1 MAEFKLDRIRFR
13 WKGAWASTTA
23 YIKDDIVSYGGKIY
37 VCIFGH
43 TSVDDTIAG
52 TDFYTDAFDSTNPK
66 WTQML
71 DGVSWKNTWQ
81 PGTYY
86 KVNDIVKYGGQL
98 YQCIIGHDSSTYT
111 VPSSATTYTV
121 LTRNDTVNT
130 PEDKDYVV
138 TVEQGSPS
146 QTDGYFFLD
155 DVQAPTVSFV
165 KGKTYTFDQ
174 SPGSN
179 ETWNT
184 KIHPL
189 AFSITA
195 DGTNTT
201 GTYYETGVT
210 YELDGTA
217 VTRINYDAGFAAAT
231 SRKVIFQVPANAP
244 TTLYYFS
251 NSSANRGGT
260 INVSEAAGNFYLAGT
275 ENRVLSL
282 VEGHQYLFDQT
293 DSSNATFGGT
303 AHPMVL
309 STYWDGHHN
318 GGSVYGNGVTYL
330 LDGSVVTLASYLSGF
345 AAASDRKVKFIVHLL
360 KEAYF

>member
-1 MAEFKLDRIRFR
+1 M
-13 WKGAWASTTA
+13 
-23 YIKDDIVSYGGKIY
+23 
-37 VCIFGH
+37 
-43 TSVDDTIAG
+43 
-52 TDFYTDAFDSTNPK
+52 
-66 WTQML
+66 
-71 DGVSWKNTWQ
+71 
-81 PGTYY
+81 
-86 KVNDIVKYGGQL
+86 
-98 YQCIIGHDSSTYT
+98 
-111 VPSSATTYTV
+111 PSSATTYTV

-345 AAASDRKVKFIVHLL
+345 AAASDRKVKFIVPSNPPDKIYYYDYNQADTGNKHKNEGQYFHLYDNGEIGDSDIGNWKIL
-360 KEAYF
+360 DASDNWRFEWQPLTKYRIGDTIKYGGILYSCLLYTSDAADE